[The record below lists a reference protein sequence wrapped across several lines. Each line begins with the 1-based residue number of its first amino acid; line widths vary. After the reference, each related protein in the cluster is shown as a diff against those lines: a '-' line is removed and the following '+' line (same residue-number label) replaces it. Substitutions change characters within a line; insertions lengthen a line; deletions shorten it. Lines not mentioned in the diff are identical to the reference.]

1 VDLRWHTEKEY
12 KRLSVEE
19 RAELNQWRNKSP
31 KKGKP
36 NASGADAE
44 LAAVKKQQSEMAA
57 AIKSLTSAISSAV
70 PGANVSA
77 IQAVVAAADEAS
89 LQPAGES
96 EHAEAGFVNAN
107 DGDDDNNGGDD
118 RKPSAIRFADVESD
132 VQEQTRIAA
141 AVGLASIL
149 KSSEKKS

>member
-1 VDLRWHTEKEY
+1 
-12 KRLSVEE
+12 
-19 RAELNQWRNKSP
+19 
-31 KKGKP
+31 
-36 NASGADAE
+36 
-44 LAAVKKQQSEMAA
+44 MAA

-77 IQAVVAAADEAS
+77 IQAVAAAADEAS
-89 LQPAGES
+89 SQPAGES
-96 EHAEAGFVNAN
+96 EHAVAGFVNAN
-107 DGDDDNNGGDD
+107 DGDDDDNGGDD

-149 KSSEKKS
+149 KSNEKKS